1 MQLSS
6 EDVQELQRLEEELL
20 RPEVRRSPEKMA
32 VLLADDFLE
41 FGRSGRIY
49 DKVNIL
55 ETVAQQCDG

>member
-32 VLLADDFLE
+32 ALLRL
-41 FGRSGRIY
+41 
-49 DKVNIL
+49 
-55 ETVAQQCDG
+55 